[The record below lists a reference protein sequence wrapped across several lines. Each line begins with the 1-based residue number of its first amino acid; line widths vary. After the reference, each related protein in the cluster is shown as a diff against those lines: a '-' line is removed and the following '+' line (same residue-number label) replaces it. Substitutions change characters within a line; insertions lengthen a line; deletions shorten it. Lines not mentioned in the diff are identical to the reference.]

1 MGSRC
6 SFCAACT
13 RKQGIF
19 AGRPASFLV
28 LEAESVFEAIRN
40 RVGVLRS
47 VRKGEELFVR
57 EPVKISVYRSAGL

>member
-1 MGSRC
+1 MTY
-6 SFCAACT
+6 AMAT
-13 RKQGIF
+13 
-19 AGRPASFLV
+19 SFLV

>member
-1 MGSRC
+1 MGRRC

-40 RVGVLRS
+40 RVG
-47 VRKGEELFVR
+47 EL
-57 EPVKISVYRSAGL
+57 SRSAHF